1 MIILKLILR
10 GMGFNISKKNKKTKI
25 NIKNNNEIWEPTY
38 TKGIETKINPGTGMP
53 MIGSV
58 DVLGNAFGSSSSEVH
73 RSSYDDYHRH
83 QPIENI
89 FDYDAFNRPW

>member
-1 MIILKLILR
+1 MIILKLIFR
-10 GMGFNISKKNKKTKI
+10 GMGFNFNNKNKKNKK
-25 NIKNNNEIWEPTY
+25 IKNNNENWR
-38 TKGIETKINPGTGMP
+38 GETFKRHETFINPGTGLP

-58 DVLGNAFGSSSSEVH
+58 DVAGNAFGSSYSDVH

>member
-10 GMGFNISKKNKKTKI
+10 GMGFNISNKNKKKK
-25 NIKNNNEIWEPTY
+25 IKNNNGNWKSNDTIRVDTR
-38 TKGIETKINPGTGMP
+38 INPGTGMP
-53 MIGSV
+53 MIGST
-58 DVLGNAFGSSSSEVH
+58 DVFGNAFGSSSSETH

-89 FDYDAFNRPW
+89 FDSNAFNRPW